1 MENAKIVGA
10 KMMKKKKKGLK
21 IVIIVIAVFMLIWM
35 IGVRL
40 VMWFAVRSITADMEF
55 DTKLFTEYDVT
66 LEGGQTVSHNQ
77 VTMSIPD
84 DLEWDT
90 SVEICVTYNNA
101 DQERGVLIMDPQDGS
116 EIALFGEKNVAKMSE
131 NPLTKIGYKV
141 LRKGFEAMD
150 KELPDSYYTTEK
162 AVLLLTEDD
171 YSFLNWKQG
180 LAYGITAIL
189 RDAWM
194 SKSADYYLYE
204 TEELGGYMEIHTLK
218 DGTTGAIYVFLFPKD
233 DLDTRYPFAFR
244 GLSLEEVYGC
254 INSIRME

>member
-1 MENAKIVGA
+1 
-10 KMMKKKKKGLK
+10 MMKKKKKGLK
-21 IVIIVIAVFMLIWM
+21 IVIIIIVVFMLIWM

-55 DTKLFTEYDVT
+55 DTKFFTEYEVT
-66 LEGGQTVSHNQ
+66 LEDSQTVSHNQ
-77 VTMSIPD
+77 VTMSIPG
-84 DLEWDT
+84 DLEWNT

-150 KELPDSYYTTEK
+150 KEFPDSYYTTEK
-162 AVLLLTEDD
+162 AALFLTEAD

-189 RDAWM
+189 REAWM
-194 SKSADYYLYE
+194 SKSADYYHYE
-204 TEELGGYMEIHTLK
+204 TEELCGYIQMYILD
-218 DGTTGAIYVFLFPKD
+218 DGSMGAIYVFLFPKD

-244 GLSLEEVYGC
+244 GLSLEEIYGC
-254 INSIRME
+254 INSIRIE